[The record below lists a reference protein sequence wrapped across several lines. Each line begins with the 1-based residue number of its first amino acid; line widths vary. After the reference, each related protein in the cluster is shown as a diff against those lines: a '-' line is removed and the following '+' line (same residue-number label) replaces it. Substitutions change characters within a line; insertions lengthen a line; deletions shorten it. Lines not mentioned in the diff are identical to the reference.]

1 MCFLILRAK
10 LIIIETLPCYC
21 PSFYKT
27 SNTTID
33 MGGRLTLNF
42 PFSTLAPFEN
52 FRFDLLRRINRM
64 CYSRLWR
71 TLSGYARS
79 RSLYRYVFAGRYG
92 CSRFAGDLRLPA
104 RYGFLPCESRDAEA
118 LTTGTSR
125 LSLTFSLSQI
135 RSIGK
140 R

>member
-52 FRFDLLRRINRM
+52 FRFDLLRRIECVIVVYGGR
-64 CYSRLWR
+64 CQD
-71 TLSGYARS
+71 TPVHA
-79 RSLYRYVFAGRYG
+79 LYRYVLQVDMDVLALPGIYVCQRDMDFYPASPGMR
-92 CSRFAGDLRLPA
+92 RRLRPALPVVS
-104 RYGFLPCESRDAEA
+104 YFLLVAD
-118 LTTGTSR
+118 
-125 LSLTFSLSQI
+125 
-135 RSIGK
+135 
-140 R
+140 

>member
-42 PFSTLAPFEN
+42 PFSTLAP
-52 FRFDLLRRINRM
+52 LK
-64 CYSRLWR
+64 
-71 TLSGYARS
+71 TSG
-79 RSLYRYVFAGRYG
+79 
-92 CSRFAGDLRLPA
+92 
-104 RYGFLPCESRDAEA
+104 
-118 LTTGTSR
+118 
-125 LSLTFSLSQI
+125 LTFPGESNVL
-135 RSIGK
+135 
-140 R
+140 

>member
-42 PFSTLAPFEN
+42 PFSTLAPLKTPVN
-52 FRFDLLRRINRM
+52 
-64 CYSRLWR
+64 
-71 TLSGYARS
+71 
-79 RSLYRYVFAGRYG
+79 
-92 CSRFAGDLRLPA
+92 
-104 RYGFLPCESRDAEA
+104 
-118 LTTGTSR
+118 
-125 LSLTFSLSQI
+125 Q
-135 RSIGK
+135 K
-140 R
+140 

>member
-42 PFSTLAPFEN
+42 PFSTLAP
-52 FRFDLLRRINRM
+52 LK
-64 CYSRLWR
+64 
-71 TLSGYARS
+71 TSGI
-79 RSLYRYVFAGRYG
+79 
-92 CSRFAGDLRLPA
+92 
-104 RYGFLPCESRDAEA
+104 
-118 LTTGTSR
+118 TTGG
-125 LSLTFSLSQI
+125 LTAILANLFI
-135 RSIGK
+135 RVK
-140 R
+140 EDQTE